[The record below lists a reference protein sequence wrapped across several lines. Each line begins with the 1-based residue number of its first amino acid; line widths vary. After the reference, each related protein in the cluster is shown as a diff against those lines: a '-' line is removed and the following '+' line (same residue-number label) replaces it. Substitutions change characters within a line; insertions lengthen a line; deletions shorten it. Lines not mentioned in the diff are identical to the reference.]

1 MSNTQD
7 NRVLSR
13 KGARYLTDHELKVV
27 CGNGTVTTFLCSYD
41 PRGHKSDGDCD

>member
-13 KGARYLTDHELKVV
+13 KNARYLTDYEMKVV
-27 CGNGTVTTFLCSYD
+27 TGNGTVTTFLCSYD